1 MTNNGAKFTFKPSP
15 RSFTSNAPKCPLCKK
30 SVYAA
35 EQVLGPNSTPYHKM
49 CLKCTSCSK
58 VLDPINLLEHG
69 YNPYCKI
76 CHSRA
81 FGTRG
86 VGFGNAVVDSTPK
99 TNNTRTNPSSPSI
112 QAPIESNLSNHPLST
127 GIGSYNGSPSS
138 IVQKSTPPSYK
149 SYCSPTGKSQLQ
161 MPERKKFNLQESTT
175 TRLRGDP
182 RIQEIEGEEE
192 DSEFEPPL
200 LNTLQITVKARPMLT
215 PDKVNRDYS
224 TPDLGE
230 QSNDSFSIAPSIN
243 SVKEEEEEGDRSN
256 VSVKSLGQSPLPV
269 MKPMKNIK
277 EASFSKELSLSV
289 ENGNEQVVESPSKV
303 SDSIY
308 RGYKSSNSP
317 RKINVLSQFGNDGP
331 KLCPRC
337 SSTVY
342 HAEQILALGKK
353 WHKRCL
359 RCQECNKTLETNSMN
374 EREGKP
380 YCFKCYDAKFGMVS
394 QGLVVVEF
402 FFLLLI
408 IVKSLL
414 IN

>member
-69 YNPYCKI
+69 YDPYCKI

-99 TNNTRTNPSSPSI
+99 TNNTRTSPSSPSI
-112 QAPIESNLSNHPLST
+112 QAPIESNLLNHPLST

-149 SYCSPTGKSQLQ
+149 SYCSPTGK
-161 MPERKKFNLQESTT
+161 
-175 TRLRGDP
+175 GDP

-215 PDKVNRDYS
+215 PD
-224 TPDLGE
+224 
-230 QSNDSFSIAPSIN
+230 
-243 SVKEEEEEGDRSN
+243 KEEEEEGDRSN